1 MCQCVLQP
9 KENGAK
15 KDAKGGVAIRL
26 PYLRV
31 VDVQDDSDSDSFT
44 ATFTWGLGRTNTR
57 CIKHCSAT
65 AWHTMRAP
73 RSVAAAC

>member
-1 MCQCVLQP
+1 MCGRVVQQLEACVSCVLQP

-44 ATFTWGLGRTNTR
+44 ATFTWGL
-57 CIKHCSAT
+57 
-65 AWHTMRAP
+65 RAQHLTCVV
-73 RSVAAAC
+73 R

>member
-1 MCQCVLQP
+1 MCVLQP

-44 ATFTWGLGRTNTR
+44 ATFTWGHSRTTI
-57 CIKHCSAT
+57 CYMLHCSAT
-65 AWHTMRAP
+65 ARHTMRAP

>member
-1 MCQCVLQP
+1 VLQPAAACVRVVQQPERVSCPLQP

-44 ATFTWGLGRTNTR
+44 ATFTWGL
-57 CIKHCSAT
+57 
-65 AWHTMRAP
+65 RAP
-73 RSVAAAC
+73 HLPFSVH